1 MLVNEKYCFYVLFIA
16 FTLYSSSVKAE
27 GDEPQGLAVNI
38 LSQLQDNSNV
48 HYVNAE
54 NWLVDE
60 DQKINNDT
68 LFSLTQIKTKV
79 LKYNKPTLVDF
90 SSITDES
97 EKESAKELFRK
108 QIGISFPND
117 LLIITKHKGELM
129 FSPIDG
135 DDDSSIALLETNDN
149 IDLTERIEE
158 VLSKD
163 EHKSL
168 PHLSFYLKVNRRITP
183 QECTFRASTM
193 WHEHGKRRFCENA
206 NISLIYRVNF
216 QRSFAYGTD
225 GTETPDAKIVRISLD
240 DQSSGAGIHLNESL
254 GSKVF
259 LAPYRMF
266 IGYFREWATSAIAQ
280 DYSFSFN
287 ASNKKAAILNTVPLN
302 NLNANYEN
310 KEVSGFTVGV
320 TAGAE
325 ASASGPKATSSVT
338 ASYTQTRWLTFKTQ
352 DYRVERSTTGSQNVS
367 FKWNRHHYDT
377 AESLLNRSSD
387 ALWVRTYPADKKR
400 INPIGYKSFIPKMDV
415 IFEAEPD
422 TVGTTDFNIDSS
434 VNIRPI
440 YHGAYKY
447 YYVVGVHQAYYG
459 LENTPRRRVN
469 KKIHFTVDWTHPV
482 FIGGRLVDLQ
492 LGSFNDRCIESSST
506 GGISTSEKCIEDKVS
521 QSFIYDK
528 HSRYVSASNT
538 DLCLDGQS
546 LSQLKACDMSLSQRW
561 QWVKGTDKLSNLY
574 DGRILGHNKSTGQL
588 GLYTEGNDQVSLRT
602 MTDYTNFLKRTSH

>member
-1 MLVNEKYCFYVLFIA
+1 M
-16 FTLYSSSVKAE
+16 
-27 GDEPQGLAVNI
+27 
-38 LSQLQDNSNV
+38 
-48 HYVNAE
+48 
-54 NWLVDE
+54 
-60 DQKINNDT
+60 
-68 LFSLTQIKTKV
+68 
-79 LKYNKPTLVDF
+79 
-90 SSITDES
+90 
-97 EKESAKELFRK
+97 
-108 QIGISFPND
+108 
-117 LLIITKHKGELM
+117 
-129 FSPIDG
+129 
-135 DDDSSIALLETNDN
+135 
-149 IDLTERIEE
+149 
-158 VLSKD
+158 
-163 EHKSL
+163 
-168 PHLSFYLKVNRRITP
+168 
-183 QECTFRASTM
+183 
-193 WHEHGKRRFCENA
+193 
-206 NISLIYRVNF
+206 
-216 QRSFAYGTD
+216 
-225 GTETPDAKIVRISLD
+225 
-240 DQSSGAGIHLNESL
+240 
-254 GSKVF
+254 
-259 LAPYRMF
+259 
-266 IGYFREWATSAIAQ
+266 
-280 DYSFSFN
+280 
-287 ASNKKAAILNTVPLN
+287 
-302 NLNANYEN
+302 
-310 KEVSGFTVGV
+310 
-320 TAGAE
+320 
-325 ASASGPKATSSVT
+325 
-338 ASYTQTRWLTFKTQ
+338 
-352 DYRVERSTTGSQNVS
+352 
-367 FKWNRHHYDT
+367 
-377 AESLLNRSSD
+377 
-387 ALWVRTYPADKKR
+387 RTYPADKKR

>member
-1 MLVNEKYCFYVLFIA
+1 M
-16 FTLYSSSVKAE
+16 
-27 GDEPQGLAVNI
+27 
-38 LSQLQDNSNV
+38 
-48 HYVNAE
+48 
-54 NWLVDE
+54 
-60 DQKINNDT
+60 
-68 LFSLTQIKTKV
+68 
-79 LKYNKPTLVDF
+79 KYNKPTLVDF
-90 SSITDES
+90 SGITDES
-97 EKESAKELFRK
+97 EKALAKELFRK
-108 QIGISFPND
+108 DIGISFPND

-129 FSPIDG
+129 LSPIDG
-135 DDDSSIALLETNDN
+135 DDDPSIALLETNDN
-149 IDLTERIEE
+149 IYLTERIEE

-168 PHLSFYLKVNRRITP
+168 PHLAFYLKVNRNITP
-183 QECTFRASTM
+183 QECTFRSSTM
-193 WHEHGKRRFCENA
+193 WHERGKRRYCESA
-206 NISLIYRVNF
+206 NISLIYRVNL
-216 QRSFAYGTD
+216 QRSFAYGAG

-240 DQSSGAGIHLNESL
+240 DHSSGAGIHLNDSL
-254 GSKVF
+254 ESKVY
-259 LAPYRMF
+259 LSPYRVL

-287 ASNKKAAILNTVPLN
+287 ASNNKAAILRTVPRS
-302 NLNANYEN
+302 NLNADYEN

-320 TAGAE
+320 TVGAD
-325 ASASGPKATSSVT
+325 ADATGPKVRSDVS
-338 ASYTQTRWLTFKTQ
+338 ASYTQTRWLTFQTK

-367 FKWNRHHYDT
+367 FKWNRHHYNT

-387 ALWVRTYPADKKR
+387 ALWVWTYPGDKSR
-400 INPIGYKSFIPKMDV
+400 INPIAYKSFIPKMDV

-422 TVGTTDFNIDSS
+422 TVGTTDFDIDSS

-447 YYVVGVHQAYYG
+447 YYVVGGHQAYYG

-469 KKIHFTVDWTHPV
+469 KNIHFTVDWTHPV

-492 LGSFNDRCIESSST
+492 LGSFNDRCIESYST
-506 GGISTSEKCIEDKVS
+506 GRVSTSEKCIEDKVS

-538 DLCLDGQS
+538 SLCLDGQS
-546 LSQLKACDMSLSQRW
+546 LSQLKVCDMSLSQRW